1 VLTALKTSSNS
12 TVKGLSITALVRR
25 QDQAEILKKN
35 GTTPRIFGG
44 LDDYHALK
52 RAASE
57 HDIVVHTASGFHTTS
72 ALALIEGLRE
82 RKKATGK
89 EMHYI
94 HVRPH
99 LQRQR

>member
-1 VLTALKTSSNS
+1 
-12 TVKGLSITALVRR
+12 
-25 QDQAEILKKN
+25 
-35 GTTPRIFGG
+35 
-44 LDDYHALK
+44 
-52 RAASE
+52 
-57 HDIVVHTASGFHTTS
+57 VHTASGFHTTS